1 MSKHT
6 LNGRRRKVIKT
17 SGFRARI
24 ETKTGRKILKN
35 RRRKGRKRLTIQKKR
50 KTKGFC
56 LNKKEFYEIIK
67 NSKRIKNFYRS
78 KICISNIIDTNT
90 T

>member
-24 ETKTGRKILKN
+24 ATKSGRKILKK
-35 RRRKGRKRLTIQKKR
+35 RRSKGRWRLTI
-50 KTKGFC
+50 
-56 LNKKEFYEIIK
+56 
-67 NSKRIKNFYRS
+67 
-78 KICISNIIDTNT
+78 
-90 T
+90 

>member
-24 ETKTGRKILKN
+24 ATKNGRKVLKN
-35 RRRKGRKRLTIQKKR
+35 RRRKGRWKLSI
-50 KTKGFC
+50 
-56 LNKKEFYEIIK
+56 
-67 NSKRIKNFYRS
+67 
-78 KICISNIIDTNT
+78 
-90 T
+90 